1 PSIVEDKKPSW
12 PDQRTGVHRVTTA
25 ITSLVSAFPPGQ
37 SLSLGVFDRLIGLIS
52 DGALDTEQLSLAL
65 DELRRL
71 FQANY
76 VSLILR
82 VPSAD
87 SMGITLISGQPE
99 WAGKLACF
107 NDYRWDAPLGRM
119 PADQVHTMDELM
131 SREE

>member
-1 PSIVEDKKPSW
+1 M
-12 PDQRTGVHRVTTA
+12 TTT
-25 ITSLVSAFPPGQ
+25 ITSVVTAFPTGQ
-37 SLSLGVFDRLIGLIS
+37 SLSLDDYDRIIGLIH

-65 DELRRL
+65 DELRRV

-87 SMGITLISGQPE
+87 SMGITLISGQPG

-107 NDYRWDAPLGRM
+107 NDYRWDAPLGRR
-119 PADQVHTMDELM
+119 PAVQVHPMAGVAGRGE
-131 SREE
+131 RAGA